1 MVIIL
6 SNQIDDVRRELSDIT
21 EDWVTDRQVY
31 QAINQANKLITQ
43 IVPSTVDESMK
54 TLAIQV
60 LSAYY
65 TYLTYTSIAEQ
76 RLGQLPETTIIRLN
90 ALSGKAR
97 SFMSLISNI
106 ELNDDLTIATR
117 TLDVSPVVISKGNG
131 VMD

>member
-6 SNQIDDVRRELSDIT
+6 SDQLDDVRRELSDIT

-31 QAINQANKLITQ
+31 QAIDQANKLITQ

-65 TYLTYTSIAEQ
+65 TYLVYTSMAEQ
-76 RLGQLPETTIIRLN
+76 RLGQLPETVITRLN

-97 SFMSLISNI
+97 SFMSLISNV

-117 TLDVSPVVISKGNG
+117 TLDMSPVVISLGNG